1 MQIKTPCCKLY
12 LQQGAEKQ
20 IEQLSVSFI
29 RTIPSAPESH
39 RISGCINS
47 RSRACGNAIYRR
59 WGIAP
64 RPETDFLA
72 LSIAQVLQIARGC
85 AIIDKNKFGDWVVF
99 PCCLVHSGGLGQHRT
114 IPALRLKHRSGSCGT
129 ASALPKCSIM
139 SGCGTRIVLR
149 GQKPLALCD
158 RCPCFGSLFP
168 PLAALTFAASSIICA
183 FDLAAAAPRAP
194 YRHLELCGIAFVFF
208 SIFIAKKA
216 PPDEKSG
223 GAFLAYQVINVR
235 AFPQHVTPCFPLFH
249 AQTSFSTPSRT
260 AFQSTA

>member
-99 PCCLVHSGGLGQHRT
+99 PCCLVHSGGLGQYR
-114 IPALRLKHRSGSCGT
+114 IILSADT
-129 ASALPKCSIM
+129 ASEVRQMLSQNAQIRLD
-139 SGCGTRIVLR
+139 VL
-149 GQKPLALCD
+149 
-158 RCPCFGSLFP
+158 
-168 PLAALTFAASSIICA
+168 SSI
-183 FDLAAAAPRAP
+183 LVHSP
-194 YRHLELCGIAFVFF
+194 GIM
-208 SIFIAKKA
+208 
-216 PPDEKSG
+216 
-223 GAFLAYQVINVR
+223 R
-235 AFPQHVTPCFPLFH
+235 CFRKWRL
-249 AQTSFSTPSRT
+249 QWK
-260 AFQSTA
+260 

>member
-129 ASALPKCSIM
+129 ASALPKCSIRLQYYLRFWL
-139 SGCGTRIVLR
+139 SSCRTSLAVSALRIMRYCLR
-149 GQKPLALCD
+149 KWRLQWK
-158 RCPCFGSLFP
+158 
-168 PLAALTFAASSIICA
+168 
-183 FDLAAAAPRAP
+183 
-194 YRHLELCGIAFVFF
+194 
-208 SIFIAKKA
+208 
-216 PPDEKSG
+216 
-223 GAFLAYQVINVR
+223 
-235 AFPQHVTPCFPLFH
+235 
-249 AQTSFSTPSRT
+249 
-260 AFQSTA
+260 

>member
-85 AIIDKNKFGDWVVF
+85 AIIDKNKFGDGVVF
-99 PCCLVHSGGLGQHRT
+99 PCCLAHSGGLGQHRT
-114 IPALRLKHRSGSCGT
+114 IPALRLKHRSGSCRT
-129 ASALPKCSIM
+129 SLAVS
-139 SGCGTRIVLR
+139 VLR
-149 GQKPLALCD
+149 IMRYCLRKWRLQWK
-158 RCPCFGSLFP
+158 
-168 PLAALTFAASSIICA
+168 
-183 FDLAAAAPRAP
+183 
-194 YRHLELCGIAFVFF
+194 
-208 SIFIAKKA
+208 
-216 PPDEKSG
+216 
-223 GAFLAYQVINVR
+223 
-235 AFPQHVTPCFPLFH
+235 
-249 AQTSFSTPSRT
+249 
-260 AFQSTA
+260 

>member
-114 IPALRLKHRSGSCGT
+114 IPALRLKHRSGICVAKMLDNVGLRYPHRASGAKAPRTLRPLPLLRFAVSATGGAHLCSIQYYLRFWLGICRT
-129 ASALPKCSIM
+129 SLAVSALRIM
-139 SGCGTRIVLR
+139 RYCLR
-149 GQKPLALCD
+149 KWRLQWK
-158 RCPCFGSLFP
+158 
-168 PLAALTFAASSIICA
+168 
-183 FDLAAAAPRAP
+183 
-194 YRHLELCGIAFVFF
+194 
-208 SIFIAKKA
+208 
-216 PPDEKSG
+216 
-223 GAFLAYQVINVR
+223 
-235 AFPQHVTPCFPLFH
+235 
-249 AQTSFSTPSRT
+249 
-260 AFQSTA
+260 

>member
-99 PCCLVHSGGLGQHRT
+99 PCCLVHSGGIFYENQIQHPR
-114 IPALRLKHRSGSCGT
+114 INRNRHACCRCH
-129 ASALPKCSIM
+129 SIDVYGV
-139 SGCGTRIVLR
+139 S
-149 GQKPLALCD
+149 
-158 RCPCFGSLFP
+158 
-168 PLAALTFAASSIICA
+168 
-183 FDLAAAAPRAP
+183 
-194 YRHLELCGIAFVFF
+194 
-208 SIFIAKKA
+208 
-216 PPDEKSG
+216 
-223 GAFLAYQVINVR
+223 
-235 AFPQHVTPCFPLFH
+235 
-249 AQTSFSTPSRT
+249 
-260 AFQSTA
+260 

>member
-85 AIIDKNKFGDWVVF
+85 AIIDKNKFGDWVGNADAV
-99 PCCLVHSGGLGQHRT
+99 PQPSERCLSRKAGIVRCCLRKW
-114 IPALRLKHRSGSCGT
+114 RLQWK
-129 ASALPKCSIM
+129 
-139 SGCGTRIVLR
+139 
-149 GQKPLALCD
+149 
-158 RCPCFGSLFP
+158 
-168 PLAALTFAASSIICA
+168 
-183 FDLAAAAPRAP
+183 
-194 YRHLELCGIAFVFF
+194 
-208 SIFIAKKA
+208 
-216 PPDEKSG
+216 
-223 GAFLAYQVINVR
+223 
-235 AFPQHVTPCFPLFH
+235 
-249 AQTSFSTPSRT
+249 
-260 AFQSTA
+260 

>member
-99 PCCLVHSGGLGQHRT
+99 PCCLVHSEGLGQHRT

-149 GQKPLALCD
+149 GQKPSHSA
-158 RCPCFGSLFP
+158 
-168 PLAALTFAASSIICA
+168 T
-183 FDLAAAAPRAP
+183 AAPASVRCF
-194 YRHLELCGIAFVFF
+194 RHWRRSPLQHPVLSAL
-208 SIFIAKKA
+208 
-216 PPDEKSG
+216 
-223 GAFLAYQVINVR
+223 LAWHLPHLARRIG
-235 AFPQHVTPCFPLFH
+235 T
-249 AQTSFSTPSRT
+249 
-260 AFQSTA
+260 

>member
-99 PCCLVHSGGLGQHRT
+99 PCCLVHSEGLGQHRT

-149 GQKPLALCD
+149 GQKPLTLCD

-183 FDLAAAAPRAP
+183 FGLASAAPRSP
-194 YRHLELCGIAFVFF
+194 YRHFELCGIAQYFF
-208 SIFIAKKA
+208 RLCPS
-216 PPDEKSG
+216 KSG
-223 GAFLAYQVINVR
+223 LS
-235 AFPQHVTPCFPLFH
+235 PLPCGIMRVFGCI
-249 AQTSFSTPSRT
+249 
-260 AFQSTA
+260 

>member
-129 ASALPKCSIM
+129 ASA
-139 SGCGTRIVLR
+139 
-149 GQKPLALCD
+149 
-158 RCPCFGSLFP
+158 
-168 PLAALTFAASSIICA
+168 
-183 FDLAAAAPRAP
+183 APRSP
-194 YRHLELCGIAFVFF
+194 YRHLELCGIALENFQLYCQMPGFDWAFIFWLTFAGGQTKSSRMGVKMSSRTPGSRASQPWIMPSVF
-208 SIFIAKKA
+208 SIVSPA
-216 PPDEKSG
+216 
-223 GAFLAYQVINVR
+223 
-235 AFPQHVTPCFPLFH
+235 VT
-249 AQTSFSTPSRT
+249 SRT
-260 AFQSTA
+260 SPPMVKRKRPDTT

>member
-39 RISGCINS
+39 RISGYINS

-85 AIIDKNKFGDWVVF
+85 AIIDKNKFGDWVVL
-99 PCCLVHSGGLGQHRT
+99 PCCLVHSGGLGQYR
-114 IPALRLKHRSGSCGT
+114 IILSADT
-129 ASALPKCSIM
+129 ASEVRQMLS
-139 SGCGTRIVLR
+139 
-149 GQKPLALCD
+149 QK
-158 RCPCFGSLFP
+158 R
-168 PLAALTFAASSIICA
+168 
-183 FDLAAAAPRAP
+183 R
-194 YRHLELCGIAFVFF
+194 
-208 SIFIAKKA
+208 
-216 PPDEKSG
+216 
-223 GAFLAYQVINVR
+223 
-235 AFPQHVTPCFPLFH
+235 
-249 AQTSFSTPSRT
+249 
-260 AFQSTA
+260 

>member
-149 GQKPLALCD
+149 GQKPLL
-158 RCPCFGSLFP
+158 R
-168 PLAALTFAASSIICA
+168 PLPLLRFAVSAT
-183 FDLAAAAPRAP
+183 
-194 YRHLELCGIAFVFF
+194 
-208 SIFIAKKA
+208 
-216 PPDEKSG
+216 G
-223 GAFLAYQVINVR
+223 GAHLCSIQYYLRFWLGICRTSLAVSALRIMRYCLRKWRLQWK
-235 AFPQHVTPCFPLFH
+235 
-249 AQTSFSTPSRT
+249 
-260 AFQSTA
+260 

>member
-99 PCCLVHSGGLGQHRT
+99 PCCLVHSGGLGQYR
-114 IPALRLKHRSGSCGT
+114 IILSADT
-129 ASALPKCSIM
+129 ASEVRQPPERCLSRKAGIM
-139 SGCGTRIVLR
+139 RCCLGNTA
-149 GQKPLALCD
+149 GQ
-158 RCPCFGSLFP
+158 
-168 PLAALTFAASSIICA
+168 
-183 FDLAAAAPRAP
+183 RADKNNFK
-194 YRHLELCGIAFVFF
+194 HV
-208 SIFIAKKA
+208 
-216 PPDEKSG
+216 
-223 GAFLAYQVINVR
+223 GAV
-235 AFPQHVTPCFPLFH
+235 
-249 AQTSFSTPSRT
+249 
-260 AFQSTA
+260 QS

>member
-1 MQIKTPCCKLY
+1 MIWKASNSFGRLIIANKTPCCKLY

-99 PCCLVHSGGLGQHRT
+99 PCCLVQSGGLGQHRT

-129 ASALPKCSIM
+129 ASALPKCSIRHPVL
-139 SGCGTRIVLR
+139 SALLAWHLPHLARRIGT
-149 GQKPLALCD
+149 
-158 RCPCFGSLFP
+158 
-168 PLAALTFAASSIICA
+168 
-183 FDLAAAAPRAP
+183 
-194 YRHLELCGIAFVFF
+194 
-208 SIFIAKKA
+208 
-216 PPDEKSG
+216 
-223 GAFLAYQVINVR
+223 
-235 AFPQHVTPCFPLFH
+235 
-249 AQTSFSTPSRT
+249 
-260 AFQSTA
+260 

>member
-114 IPALRLKHRSGSCGT
+114 IPALRLKHRSGELRHGSCVSQN
-129 ASALPKCSIM
+129 AQI
-139 SGCGTRIVLR
+139 RH
-149 GQKPLALCD
+149 
-158 RCPCFGSLFP
+158 PCL
-168 PLAALTFAASSIICA
+168 ICA
-183 FDLAAAAPRAP
+183 FWLAQLPHRSSP
-194 YRHLELCGIAFVFF
+194 ERCL
-208 SIFIAKKA
+208 
-216 PPDEKSG
+216 
-223 GAFLAYQVINVR
+223 
-235 AFPQHVTPCFPLFH
+235 
-249 AQTSFSTPSRT
+249 SR
-260 AFQSTA
+260 